1 LRFTTARVASEPTL
15 SDAFVTSSLVL
26 KPVVAGLLSL
36 ARRDRPADGVFG
48 WRRSA
53 RRDAARHGDD
63 RALNDL
69 ALRETDAISPLR
81 KDGDVRDKSLCTRRG
96 DVVLA
101 VALEPGIVARVQ
113 PIVLAI
119 GIGARTGNGV
129 LLCVLTWLVLEGRG
143 ASIEEASLLTGA
155 VCALFLLGF
164 AALAVNPQEAVIGY
178 KG

>member
-1 LRFTTARVASEPTL
+1 
-15 SDAFVTSSLVL
+15 
-26 KPVVAGLLSL
+26 
-36 ARRDRPADGVFG
+36 
-48 WRRSA
+48 
-53 RRDAARHGDD
+53 
-63 RALNDL
+63 
-69 ALRETDAISPLR
+69 
-81 KDGDVRDKSLCTRRG
+81 VR
-96 DVVLA
+96 
-101 VALEPGIVARVQ
+101 
-113 PIVLAI
+113 AI